1 MPTKN
6 LRQGRVDIEDGSTVA
21 LTKTAAFTEGDFTW
35 TRTKN
40 VIQVKNRGVL
50 DHLRKGDEEAI
61 TFSFAAKFVDK
72 TLARTLDE
80 FIFDGKTKNI
90 TGLTAQINNQNIALD
105 YAYEQNSL
113 AAAAG
118 DAIQTKIANGVAP
131 SSDGEFSEEI
141 KTKDDLEDVEMVG
154 DSEVTAAAVPGEISV
169 QPGVGDTT
177 FSVVYDAVGR
187 STFQPGASDIKTFTI
202 KLIKLKPEDL
212 TSINETYQLNKCYLE
227 TVEQAEGDEFDIV
240 TFSGVAYVKKGVITP

>member
-6 LRQGRVDIEDGSTVA
+6 LRQGRIDIEDGSTVP
-21 LTKTAAFTEGDFTW
+21 LTKTAAFTEGDFTF

-40 VIQVKNRGVL
+40 TIQVKNRGAL

-61 TFSFAAKFVDK
+61 TFSFAAKFTDK
-72 TLARTLDE
+72 TLVRTLDE
-80 FIFDGKTKNI
+80 FIFDGKTKNLS
-90 TGLTAQINNQNIALD
+90 GLTANALNSNLALD

-113 AAAAG
+113 QAASTETG
-118 DAIQTKIANGVAP
+118 FTKAANGVAP
-131 SSDGEFSEEI
+131 VLNEFGEEI

-154 DSEVTAAAVPGEISV
+154 DSELAAGAVPGEMAVFPPVS
-169 QPGVGDTT
+169 DTT
-177 FSVVYDAVGR
+177 FDVVYDAIGR
-187 STFQPGASDIKTFTI
+187 STFQPGASDVKTFTL

-212 TSINETYQLNKCYLE
+212 TTINETYRLNKCYLE

-240 TFSGVAYVKKGVITP
+240 TFNGVAYVKKAVITP